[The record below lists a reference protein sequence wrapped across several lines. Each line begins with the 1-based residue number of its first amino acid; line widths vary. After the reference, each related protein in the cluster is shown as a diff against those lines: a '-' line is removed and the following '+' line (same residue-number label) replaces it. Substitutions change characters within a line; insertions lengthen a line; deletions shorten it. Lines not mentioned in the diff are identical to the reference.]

1 MQFAHVEGIVYR
13 DIKPENI
20 LLDKKGRVKIADVGL
35 AKILGQASVENALT
49 GTHQVMGTVRYMA
62 PEQMEGSS
70 DVDYGADIYSLGV
83 VFYELLT
90 GELLLGRFAVPS
102 EKVQTDVRLDDVVLR
117 SLAKEPERRYQQA
130 SEFKTDVESVV
141 SNPSNATEVRAQ
153 HPSSAR

>member
-1 MQFAHVEGIVYR
+1 
-13 DIKPENI
+13 
-20 LLDKKGRVKIADVGL
+20 
-35 AKILGQASVENALT
+35 
-49 GTHQVMGTVRYMA
+49 MGTVRYMA
-62 PEQMEGSS
+62 PEQKEGSS
-70 DVDYGADIYSLGV
+70 DIDYGADIYSLGV